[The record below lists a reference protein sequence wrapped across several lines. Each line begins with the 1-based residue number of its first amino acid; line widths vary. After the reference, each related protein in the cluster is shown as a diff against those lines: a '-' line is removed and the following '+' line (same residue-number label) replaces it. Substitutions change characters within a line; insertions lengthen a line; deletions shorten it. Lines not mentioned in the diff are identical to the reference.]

1 MSEFAPTNVPVTLAI
16 AGGIRDAARD
26 NARAALAAAL
36 CGLGLLWV
44 VGFSEIEVLH
54 NIAHDTRHSHLFPC
68 H

>member
-1 MSEFAPTNVPVTLAI
+1 MSEFAPTNVSVSLATE
-16 AGGIRDAARD
+16 GGIRDAARVK
-26 NARAALAAAL
+26 AGAALAAVL
-36 CGLGLLWV
+36 GGLGLLWI

>member
-1 MSEFAPTNVPVTLAI
+1 MTKIAPSTISITPLAT
-16 AGGIRDAARD
+16 AEDASHA
-26 NARAALAAAL
+26 NTRAALAAAL
-36 CGLGLLWV
+36 CGMGLLWI